1 MDCSFAFLDRWLYE
15 EISNLSYSQ
24 KPRKCKLLMSA
35 IRFFAQDRSRFC
47 GFLRRLLTLMNAYEF
62 PGLIDSSTRSRAVLA
77 AQGKVPFDVLFVG
90 GTVVDVITGELRA
103 ADVGVVGAMIASVHL
118 PGTRADAAT
127 TYDAS
132 GRWISPGFI
141 DTHVHFESSHMLP
154 EHYAEQVVAQG
165 TTTVFYDPH
174 ELANVLGLAGVRY
187 AIEAS
192 RGLPLRFLCAAPS
205 CVPSAEGLEVGG
217 ADFGGPEMREML
229 SWDEVAGVAEVMD
242 MRGVLQQ
249 SPRMKEVI
257 AAGLDSGKLV
267 EGHARGLSGAPLQ
280 AYLCA
285 GVTSDHEITSGEDAL
300 EKLRAGLS
308 IEIRGSHDYVLPSV
322 VATLRGLPHLS
333 SQVSICTDDVPPD
346 YLVEHGGIRDVLRR
360 VVGYGMNAVDAIR
373 CATLNAAL
381 RLRRSDLGAVCA
393 GRIADLAVLSD
404 LKEFRV
410 AGVFVAGRHVV
421 EHDRWLVPLKTNSL
435 SALPGTVKLPKLT
448 EDDFRIRLPQPALG
462 STKVRAIFG
471 MRFTEWRELEVRVS
485 YGVAEIPADA
495 SLIYVQHRHGRHAAP
510 GQCAI
515 QQGIGHIRGAIG
527 TTYSHDAHNLVVLGG
542 SPRDM
547 QLAANTLIDCGGGM
561 VVVQDG
567 AVLALLELPI
577 AGMLSDLPP
586 AILAEKFRAL
596 RSAASQ
602 ITDWKPPYWTFKA
615 IEGTCLACN
624 PGPHVTDLGLTDGTS
639 QTLVAMQ
646 PPIP

>member
-1 MDCSFAFLDRWLYE
+1 MT
-15 EISNLSYSQ
+15 
-24 KPRKCKLLMSA
+24 A
-35 IRFFAQDRSRFC
+35 IRFYLPGTGPFRWL
-47 GFLRRLLTLMNAYEF
+47 LRRLLIPMSAHEF
-62 PGLIDSSTRSRAVLA
+62 PGVIDSATRSRAVFA
-77 AQGKVPFDVLFVG
+77 AQGKAPFDVLLVG

-103 ADVGVVGAMIASVHL
+103 ADIGIVGAMIASVHP

-127 TYDAS
+127 TYDAA
-132 GRWISPGFI
+132 GKWICPGFI

-154 EHYAEQVVAQG
+154 ERYAEQVVAQG
-165 TTTVFYDPH
+165 TTTIFYDPH

-205 CVPSAEGLEVGG
+205 CVPSAEGLEVAG
-217 ADFGGPEMREML
+217 ADFGGAEMREML
-229 SWDEVAGVAEVMD
+229 SWNEVAGVAEVMD

-249 SPRMKEVI
+249 SPRMKEVV
-257 AAGLDSGKLV
+257 AAGLESGKLI
-267 EGHARGLSGAPLQ
+267 EGHARGLTGALLQ

-285 GVTSDHEITSGEDAL
+285 GVTSDHEITSAEDAL
-300 EKLRAGLS
+300 EKLRAGLA
-308 IEIRGSHDYVLPSV
+308 IEIRGSHDYVLPGV
-322 VATLRGLPHLS
+322 VATLRNLPHLS

-360 VVGYGMNAVDAIR
+360 LVGYGMNAVDAIR

-393 GRIADLAVLSD
+393 GRIADLVVLSD
-404 LKEFRV
+404 LSEFRV
-410 AGVFVAGRHVV
+410 ASVFVAGRHVV
-421 EHDRWLVPLKTNSL
+421 QDERWRIPLKSNSPP
-435 SALPGTVKLPKLT
+435 ALPNTVKLARLS
-448 EDDFRIRLPQPALG
+448 EDDFSIRIPQPASG
-462 STKVRAIFG
+462 SAKVRAIFG
-471 MRFTEWRELEVRVS
+471 MRFTEWRELEVKVS
-485 YGVAEIPADA
+485 DGVAEIPADA
-495 SLIYVQHRHGRHAAP
+495 SLIYVRHRHGRHTTA

-515 QQGIGHIRGAIG
+515 QQGIGRIRGAIG

-596 RSAASQ
+596 RNAASQ
-602 ITDWKPPYWTFKA
+602 VTEWKPPYWTFKA

-624 PGPHVTDLGLTDGTS
+624 PGPHLTDLGLADGTT
-639 QTLVAMQ
+639 QKLVAMQ
-646 PPIP
+646 P